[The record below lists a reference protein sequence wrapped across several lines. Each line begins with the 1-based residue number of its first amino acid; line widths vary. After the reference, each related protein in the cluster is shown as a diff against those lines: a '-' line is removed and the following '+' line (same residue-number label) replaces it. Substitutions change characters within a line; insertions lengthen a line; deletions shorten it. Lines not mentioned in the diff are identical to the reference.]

1 MERFLQ
7 KFKSD
12 LAANNNN
19 IDAISVLKDYSHAVL
34 EDYSDILKI
43 CEKLKSNLEESQG
56 ETSKST
62 QQLEPQATE
71 NSQINEISQLRREL
85 ATALK
90 SNDELRKELNELRSQ
105 FEIVS
110 SRLDNQERSRLS
122 NQNRSLRSRFE
133 ALGITFGPTIN
144 LDAATDEE
152 P

>member
-43 CEKLKSNLEESQG
+43 CEKLKSHLEESQG

-62 QQLEPQATE
+62 QLESQATE
-71 NSQINEISQLRREL
+71 DPQINEISQLRREL

-110 SRLDNQERSRLS
+110 LRLDNQERSRLS

-144 LDAATDEE
+144 LDAVTDEE